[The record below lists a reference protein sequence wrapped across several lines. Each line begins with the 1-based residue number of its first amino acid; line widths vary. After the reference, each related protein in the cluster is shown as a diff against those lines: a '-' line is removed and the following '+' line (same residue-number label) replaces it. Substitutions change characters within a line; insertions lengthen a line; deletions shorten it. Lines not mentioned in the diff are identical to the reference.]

1 MLLDGGASVY
11 LDSLPRETFMPSDSG
26 LLAGEDLA
34 LVEADRRWV
43 LRIGALYVSISDLF
57 IGWYFYA
64 FHFL

>member
-1 MLLDGGASVY
+1 
-11 LDSLPRETFMPSDSG
+11 MPSDSG